1 MIYVLSNAII
11 PKFILPKYA
20 LFHKCLELSLWQKNN
35 AIATFVQPHC
45 TNVISL

>member
-1 MIYVLSNAII
+1 MLSTAII

-20 LFHKCLELSLWQKNN
+20 LSHKCLKALLWQKNN

-45 TNVISL
+45 INFL